1 MMTGGIAGK
10 RRGVMAFCLALTL
23 LNYLDRVVISFAI
36 SPIQKEFG
44 LDNAQ
49 FGLLMSAF
57 ALGTLA
63 VNGIA
68 GVLLD
73 RGSVRALWGGAVL
86 LWSLVMIGQGLVAGL
101 AVFLLLRFLLGVG
114 EGVNFP
120 AMNRVMADWMSP
132 GQLGKSLAIGLVGVP
147 LALLIGGPLSSQ
159 MIAGIGWRGTFA
171 ALGVA
176 GLVLGGLMLWL
187 YRDGPNRRSAARHPG
202 GAGSWRD
209 LLRDRTMLA
218 TCWSFFAF
226 GYVLFFGVS
235 WLPGYLEQ
243 TYGMDLK
250 ATGWFSV
257 LPWGMALGL
266 MVLAGWLSDRLM
278 ARTGS
283 VRAAR
288 VHLIWIGQAVAVV
301 FFGALLVVRDPLV
314 AVVCL
319 SLAIGFAMM
328 PNASFYSICTDLFP
342 DRSGAAT
349 GILVTF
355 FSASGI
361 VSPLLTGW
369 LSHAFGGFQA
379 AIGALILIV
388 GSAVFGMVVFARPDA
403 KVRA

>member
-1 MMTGGIAGK
+1 MAAGSGSRK
-10 RRGVMAFCLALTL
+10 RNGAMAICLALTL

-36 SPIQKEFG
+36 SPIQQEFG
-44 LDNAQ
+44 LDNSQ

-63 VNGIA
+63 VNGLA

-73 RGSVRALWGGAVL
+73 RGSVRLLWGGAVL
-86 LWSLVMIGQGLVAGL
+86 LWSVVMIGQGLVAGL
-101 AVFLLLRFLLGVG
+101 TAFLALRFLLGVG

-120 AMNRVMADWMSP
+120 AMNRVMADWMP
-132 GQLGKSLAIGLVGVP
+132 PDKLGKSLAVGLVGVP

-159 MIAGIGWRGTFA
+159 MITSFGWRGTFGG
-171 ALGVA
+171 LGGA
-176 GLVLGGLMLWL
+176 GLVLGGLMLWR
-187 YRDGPNRRSAARHPG
+187 YRDGPNRSMRVVSSNGIVR
-202 GAGSWRD
+202 WQD
-209 LLRDRTMLA
+209 LLRNRTMLA

-243 TYGMDLK
+243 TYGIDLK

-257 LPWGMALGL
+257 LPWGIALGL
-266 MVLAGWLSDRLM
+266 MVLAGWLSDWLM

-283 VRAAR
+283 VRVAR
-288 VHLIWIGQAVAVV
+288 VHLIWIGQAVAVG
-301 FFGALLVVRDPLV
+301 FFGALLLVRDPVL

-328 PNASFYSICTDLFP
+328 PNAPFYSICTDLFP
-342 DRSGAAT
+342 NQSGAAT

-369 LSHAFGGFQA
+369 LSHVFGGFEV

-388 GSAVFGMVVFARPDA
+388 GSAVFGMVAFARPDA
-403 KVRA
+403 RLAA